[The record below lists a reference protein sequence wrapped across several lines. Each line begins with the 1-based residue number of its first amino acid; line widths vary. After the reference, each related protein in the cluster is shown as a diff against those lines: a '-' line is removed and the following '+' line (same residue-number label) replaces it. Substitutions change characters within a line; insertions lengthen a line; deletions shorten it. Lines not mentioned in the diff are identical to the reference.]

1 MKFQDFLNIFHGNKD
16 VRKVEEAYTNI
27 VKYFGFNRQIIS
39 LIYFL
44 ISFVVFFV
52 VIIKFPYHLLAY
64 LGDFSK
70 VPSWLSFSISI
81 VLALIVVAMFSWDY
95 ADHKEEKYLKIF
107 PKIIIDWLFTTNHK
121 RIGIMYLLFGFFN
134 GFFAILLSLLIR
146 LELSFP
152 GDQIIFEN
160 YQFYNIVVTMHGVLM
175 LFVVIMPILFGGF
188 GNFFVPLMIGAPDM
202 AFPRLNN
209 FSFWVLPPGVLLGIT
224 SMFTSD
230 GPGTGWTLY
239 PPLSTLHSHSGYSVD
254 LLILSFH
261 LIGISSI
268 ASSINFICTIWFLKN
283 EHLFFKDLPLY
294 VVSIFVTSILLILAL
309 PVLAA
314 AITMLLADR
323 NFGTR
328 FFDPT
333 GGGDV
338 VLYQHLFWF
347 FGHPEVY
354 ILILPAFGIISHVIS
369 TFSQKKVF
377 GHKSM
382 IVCMFLIGIVGFI
395 VWAHHMYTSG
405 LNTYTKAYFTTA
417 TMVIA
422 LPTGMKVF
430 NWLATMWGGSIWF
443 YTPMYFAVGFIV
455 LFVFGGL
462 TGVILANAGLDITL
476 HDTYYVI
483 AHFHYVL
490 SMGAGFAVFAGF
502 YYWVSKI
509 TGYQYDESLGQAH
522 FWLTFIG
529 VNLTFFPMHFLGVS
543 GMPRRI
549 PDYPEMY
556 QAWNTVCSFGAFFS
570 FISVLFWFYVV
581 LDLFTAKRVAGRNP
595 WIFTNQNDLLN
606 KLAMSHVLFNKQIT
620 QALNNASASKDNEY
634 LLELNKLYQS
644 YALLYF
650 NINTNDFK
658 VNGLEWT
665 LNSPPE
671 LHTFQVTPKV
681 IAYGEDYP
689 SYRRNYEPYKPY
701 SNYNI
706 LPISSGVGKYQEK
719 FKARAMHI
727 HVFVNMKNM
736 KSRS

>member
-1 MKFQDFLNIFHGNKD
+1 MKNNNNIHK
-16 VRKVEEAYTNI
+16 TNSSI
-27 VKYFGFNRQIIS
+27 INYFGFVNAATLILILDVIILPIITLITS
-39 LIYFL
+39 FYIGCNYLKGYEHIIYFL
-44 ISFVVFFV
+44 
-52 VIIKFPYHLLAY
+52 L
-64 LGDFSK
+64 
-70 VPSWLSFSISI
+70 FSI
-81 VLALIVVAMFSWDY
+81 LIVELVDSLYSNKNF
-95 ADHKEEKYLKIF
+95 LK
-107 PKIIIDWLFTTNHK
+107 KWVYTTNHK

-160 YQFYNIVVTMHGVLM
+160 YQFYNIIVTMHGVLM
-175 LFVVIMPILFGGF
+175 LFVVIIPILFGGF
-188 GNFFVPLMIGAPDM
+188 GNFFVPIMIGAPDM

-209 FSFWVLPPGVLLGIT
+209 FSFWILPPGLLLGIT
-224 SMFTSD
+224 SMFTGD

-239 PPLSTLHSHSGYSVD
+239 PPLSTLHSHTGYSVD

-261 LIGISSI
+261 LTGISSI
-268 ASSINFICTIWFLKN
+268 VSSINFICTIWFLKG
-283 EHLFFKDLPLY
+283 EHLFFKDLPLF
-294 VVSIFVTSILLILAL
+294 VVSIFVTSLLLILAM

-354 ILILPAFGIISHVIS
+354 ILIIPGFGLISHIIS

-443 YTPMYFAVGFIV
+443 YTPMYFAIGFII

-462 TGVILANAGLDITL
+462 TGVILANAGLDVTL

-502 YYWVSKI
+502 YYWIGKI
-509 TGYQYDESLGQAH
+509 TGYQYNETLGQIH

-529 VNLTFFPMHFLGVS
+529 ANLTFFPMHFLGVS

-570 FISVLFWFYVV
+570 FISILFWFYIVFRLFIDQKVV
-581 LDLFTAKRVAGRNP
+581 SKNP
-595 WIFTNQNDLLN
+595 WIFATQSELLN
-606 KLAMSHVLFNKQIT
+606 KLTFNYAVFKTQIKRT
-620 QALNNASASKDNEY
+620 MYLAESYDNDY
-634 LLELNKLYQS
+634 LLEINKLFSLYQS
-644 YALLYF
+644 YFLLGFY
-650 NINTNDFK
+650 INSNDFK
-658 VNGLEWT
+658 VSSLEWT
-665 LNSPPE
+665 LTSPPE
-671 LHTFQVTPKV
+671 AHTFHISPKV
-681 IAYGEDYP
+681 IAYGDFYP
-689 SYRRNYEPYKPY
+689 LYRRNYQPYELYNK
-701 SNYNI
+701 YNI
-706 LPISSGVGKYQEK
+706 LPISSGVGKNYK
-719 FKARAMHI
+719 NNNLNTVYLHI
-727 HVFVNMKNM
+727 FVNTKTSMNYIRNIHRK
-736 KSRS
+736 